1 MTSPFTVGSDWLAER
16 LDEPDVRIVDGSWH
30 MPATERVGAEEY
42 DRAHVP
48 GAVFFDIDAVADP
61 DTDLPHMLA
70 SPEAFTR
77 EAGRLGVRHD
87 HTIVVYDAS
96 GLFSAPR
103 VWWNFRTMGATKCV
117 VLEGGLDG
125 WIADRLPIE
134 AGRAPIYPDLFAAR
148 FDADRVVGFNEMRAI
163 VADGTAQVVDA
174 RPAARFAGQTPE
186 PRPGIR
192 SGHMPGALNV
202 PFDTVQREGRL
213 LPSAELRA
221 VFERAGVALDRP
233 VVTSCGSGVT
243 AAILSL
249 ALETIG
255 HPDHRLY
262 DGSWSEWG
270 ARADV
275 PVATA

>member
-70 SPEAFTR
+70 SPEAFAR

-174 RPAARFAGQTPE
+174 RPAARFAGQAPE